1 MVKSQNT
8 TKMVCCNLAGMN
20 AALYIC
26 RSPTYYYAAF
36 FADEHS
42 Y

>member
-1 MVKSQNT
+1 MVKRQNT
-8 TKMVCCNLAGMN
+8 TKMVCHNLAGMN

-26 RSPTYYYAAF
+26 RRPNYYSQH
-36 FADEHS
+36 FADKHS